1 MFPHPSSGVIIVDFG
16 VGAVEVV
23 EGVDGSV
30 DEFVIVELNRNGK
43 VEDATPVVTVDDGI
57 VGEPFSCSHL
67 RRQHGFL
74 CLLFL

>member
-16 VGAVEVV
+16 AAEVV

-30 DEFVIVELNRNGK
+30 DEFEIVKLNRNGE
-43 VEDATPVVTVDDGI
+43 VEDAAPVVTVDDGI